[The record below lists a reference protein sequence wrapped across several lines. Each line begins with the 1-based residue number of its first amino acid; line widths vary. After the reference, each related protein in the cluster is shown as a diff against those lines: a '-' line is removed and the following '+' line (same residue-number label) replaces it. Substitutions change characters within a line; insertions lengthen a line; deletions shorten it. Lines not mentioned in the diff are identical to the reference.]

1 MSSALQLA
9 LRLGHERVIVMSDR
23 RVGLRAAVAIHDTTL
38 GPGIGGTRMKAY
50 PSFDAAVADALALS
64 RAMTYKA
71 AFAGMPF
78 GGAKAVID
86 ADPAHEKTPELLA
99 AYGRAVAELEGRF
112 VSGGDL
118 GFGESDVRF
127 LAGITRVFDHPVA
140 GPGPDANDLTAL
152 GVAAAI
158 GAVADRLGESLPGL
172 HVAIQGCGAVGGRLA
187 RRLAE
192 AGARLTV
199 TDLEP
204 LHARALASEVG
215 AEVVA
220 PEEIFAVACDV
231 FSPNAAGGVLD
242 DFTGGRLRARAVCGA
257 ANLPF
262 TTPEVADALSER
274 GVVVAPDFVV
284 SAGGI
289 LSVLLER
296 GELDE
301 AGVVARVERIGADLA
316 ELLDAAAREGTT
328 AIRLAERRVDE
339 RLAAARTARG

>member
-1 MSSALQLA
+1 MSTALQAA
-9 LRLGHERVIVMSDR
+9 LRMGHERVIVMTDR
-23 RVGLRAAVAIHDTTL
+23 GSGLRAAVAIHDTTL
-38 GPGIGGTRMKAY
+38 GPGIGGTRVKAY

-86 ADPAHEKTPELLA
+86 ADPVREKTPELLA

-118 GFGESDVRF
+118 GFGEEDVRF
-127 LAGITRVFDHPVA
+127 LAGITRVFDHPVI

-158 GAVADRLGESLPGL
+158 RAVADRLGEPLPGL
-172 HVAIQGCGAVGGRLA
+172 HVAIQGCGAVGRRLA

-199 TDLEP
+199 ADLEP
-204 LHARALASEVG
+204 LHARSTAAEVG

-220 PEEIFAVACDV
+220 PEEIFAVPCDV
-231 FSPNAAGGVLD
+231 FSPNGAGGVLD
-242 DFTGGRLRARAVCGA
+242 DFTAGRLRARAVCGA

-262 TTPEVADALSER
+262 TTPEVADTLAAR

-296 GELDE
+296 GELD
-301 AGVVARVERIGADLA
+301 APATVARVERIGADLA
-316 ELLDAAAREGTT
+316 ELLDAAAGAGTT
-328 AIRLAERRVDE
+328 PIRLAERRVDE
-339 RLAAARTARG
+339 HLAAARAARG

>member
-9 LRLGHERVIVMSDR
+9 LRLGHERVIVMTDR
-23 RVGLRAAVAIHDTTL
+23 AAGLRAAVAIHDTTL

-50 PSFDAAVADALALS
+50 PSFDAAVGDALALS

-71 AFAGMPF
+71 AYAGMAF

-118 GFGESDVRF
+118 GFGEDDVRF

-158 GAVADRLGESLPGL
+158 GAVADRLGEPLPGL

-242 DFTGGRLRARAVCGA
+242 DFTAGRLRARAVCGA

-262 TTPEVADALSER
+262 TSPEVADALSAR

-289 LSVLLER
+289 LSVLAER
-296 GELDE
+296 GELDA
-301 AGVVARVERIGADLA
+301 AGTVARVERIGADLA
-316 ELLDAAAREGTT
+316 ELLDAAARAGTT
-328 AIRLAERRVDE
+328 ATRLAERRVDE
-339 RLAAARTARG
+339 RLAAARAARG

>member
-1 MSSALQLA
+1 M
-9 LRLGHERVIVMSDR
+9 GHERVIVLADR
-23 RVGLRAAVAIHDTTL
+23 AVGLRAVVAIHDTTL

-50 PSFDAAVADALALS
+50 PSFDGAVADALALS

-86 ADPAHEKTPELLA
+86 ADPAREKTPELLS

-118 GFGESDVRF
+118 GFGEDDVRF
-127 LAGITRVFDHPVA
+127 LAGITRVFDHPVT

-158 GAVADRLGESLPGL
+158 RAVAERLGEPLPGL

-204 LHARALASEVG
+204 LHSRALASEVG

-220 PEEIFAVACDV
+220 PEEIYAVACDV
-231 FSPNAAGGVLD
+231 FSPNGAGGVLD
-242 DFTGGRLRARAVCGA
+242 DFTAGRLRARAVCGA

-262 TTPEVADALSER
+262 TTPEVADVLSAR
-274 GVVVAPDFVV
+274 GVLVAPDFVV

-296 GELDE
+296 GEVDE

-316 ELLDAAAREGTT
+316 DLLDAAAREGTT

-339 RLAAARTARG
+339 RLAAARAARG